1 MAHVECQAQHP
12 ERKGSPDI
20 PYLPSAPILSQLL
33 TLIMFL
39 LSFHLSNLPWP
50 AFWDCSHQKGLHL

>member
-1 MAHVECQAQHP
+1 MACVECQAQHL

-20 PYLPSAPILSQLL
+20 PYLLSALILSQLL

-39 LSFHLSNLPWP
+39 LSFHLSYLPGP
-50 AFWDCSHQKGLHL
+50 AFWDCSHQEGLHL